1 MLQRWPDKSKL
12 IGVDSRMRCTETHP
26 RASVVKPDRKMTSD
40 SEGYTAWNPGV
51 RPRIPHEYR
60 NLESIFHPECTFW
73 AADEAHEFASVTGL
87 SSEELT
93 EFKPERLALHELIV
107 RVTTHVAIPE
117 GDEEEALGN
126 KFRLVTNTIWTN
138 HIQHEI
144 PSIARI
150 HASVRQQA
158 SEASRQIL
166 ADTLFHS
173 PTRRSRPFPL
183 NLFAKQHAKVDTREF
198 PEDREHRII
207 ASYKSAGREAKEP
220 LLREVYRSL
229 YLVLGSISA
238 TNHRV
243 GSDIDLLVKLVTT
256 HVCNRYASQ
265 LIGEAIS
272 LCIEAA
278 IDQEGYARVITQNAP
293 VLISIKGASAAG
305 KSSLRSMLK
314 YVMKEQGIDPDLI
327 VTISPDIWR
336 RLLLNYDSLGAA
348 KKYAG
353 YLTSREIAL
362 IDKKLDRYIR
372 ENSDRNH
379 GIPHLMVDRFRFDSF
394 ASEQV
399 PRVLDSTYA
408 KYVNTLYMYFIVT
421 PPEETVERGWSRA
434 LQRGRFKAV
443 EDFLAHG
450 VEAYKGMPKLL
461 FKWMAYA
468 RPDFRYFFLDNRV
481 PKGAFPK
488 VCAFGT
494 RNSLTVIDPRV
505 FVDIVRYQKIDIFA
519 TSSSDVYPATTEM
532 TVAKNFDFLQ
542 QCIRWISHVRFIT
555 EATGRPYLQI
565 QNGKGEILDSDA
577 LAEAVV
583 ETDTFMILQTIA
595 PRVGLS
601 IT

>member
-1 MLQRWPDKSKL
+1 M
-12 IGVDSRMRCTETHP
+12 I
-26 RASVVKPDRKMTSD
+26 SD

-60 NLESIFHPECTFW
+60 NLESIFQPECAFGTV
-73 AADEAHEFASVTGL
+73 DEAAEFASITGL

-93 EFKPERLALHELIV
+93 EVKAERLALHELII
-107 RVTTHVAIPE
+107 RVTAHVAIPE

-126 KFRLVTNTIWTN
+126 KFRHITNTIWKYYV
-138 HIQHEI
+138 QHEI
-144 PSIARI
+144 PSIVRI

-166 ADTLFHS
+166 ASTLFHS
-173 PTRRSRPFPL
+173 PSSCSRAFRL
-183 NLFAKQHAKVDTREF
+183 NIFAKQNAKVDTREF
-198 PEDREHRII
+198 PEDRDHRII
-207 ASYKSAGREAKEP
+207 ASYKSAGREATDP

-265 LIGEAIS
+265 LIGEEIS
-272 LCIEAA
+272 PLVEAA
-278 IDQEGYARVITQNAP
+278 IDQEGYVRARTQSAP

-314 YVMKEQGIDPDLI
+314 YVMKEQDIDPDLI

-336 RLLLNYDSLGAA
+336 RLLLDYDSLGAA

-353 YLTSREIAL
+353 YLTSREIGL

-372 ENSDRNH
+372 KNSDRNH
-379 GIPHLMVDRFRFDSF
+379 GIPHLVVDRFRFDSF

-408 KYVNTLYMYFIVT
+408 KFVDTMYMYFVVT

-434 LQRGRFKAV
+434 LERGRFKAV
-443 EDFLAHG
+443 EDFLAHS
-450 VEAYKGMPKLL
+450 VEAYGGMPKLL
-461 FKWMAYA
+461 QKWMAYS
-468 RPDFRYFFLDNRV
+468 RPNFRYFFLDNRV
-481 PKGAFPK
+481 PKGEFPK
-488 VCAFGT
+488 VCAVGC
-494 RNSLTVIDPRV
+494 RNLLTVIDPRV
-505 FVDIVRYQKIDIFA
+505 FVDIVRYQKINIFA
-519 TSSSDVYPATTEM
+519 TSSSDVYPPAKDM
-532 TVAKNFDFLQ
+532 AVANNLDFLK
-542 QCIRWISHVRFIT
+542 QCIRWNSKIEFIT
-555 EATGRPYLQI
+555 EATGRIYLQI
-565 QNGKGEILDSDA
+565 QNGKGEIVDADA
-577 LAEAVV
+577 LAEAVAD
-583 ETDTFMILQTIA
+583 TDTRMILRMIA
-595 PRVGLS
+595 PGIGLA
-601 IT
+601 IP